1 MNNEDKMIMDMVQK
15 LSEKPVE
22 QIQEFRKRCL
32 NALKGMDESTVEFT
46 NALCDVA
53 IKRRMNMEAARY
65 V

>member
-1 MNNEDKMIMDMVQK
+1 MSDEDKMIMDMVQK

-32 NALKGMDESTVEFT
+32 DALKGMDESTVEFT

-53 IKRRMNMEAARY
+53 IKRRMNTEVA
-65 V
+65 